1 MCSILKITPET
12 LEADSCRL
20 SSALEGYANIFSAN
34 SSSSEDTIQDDV
46 RVWTDNPRK
55 VSTENL
61 VFLWGFAGGMSAR
74 TLKSQ
79 LSTCHE
85 VFSEDFDVR
94 LVDKSCA
101 IIVFWNPGSSVN
113 FLEAMESGGICCDS
127 LSNLNLISGGLR
139 AAGYESYKRVCSLGL
154 WEMYLADSLDKGLA
168 DLDSHLEEPLKE
180 SAEIYWNSDLINL
193 DDL

>member
-12 LEADSCRL
+12 LEADSCHL
-20 SSALEGYANIFSAN
+20 SSALEGYANIFSPN

-101 IIVFWNPGSSVN
+101 IIVFWNPGLSVN
-113 FLEAMESGGICCDS
+113 FVEAMESGGIC
-127 LSNLNLISGGLR
+127 NLISGGLR

-154 WEMYLADSLDKGLA
+154 WEMHLADSLDKGLA